1 MSAPFIIDH
10 IIFILFG
17 LLLPVNSMFRA
28 KQQLQAVEEWDTYMK
43 VAVYRGN
50 SLFLWFIALVV
61 IMVWMLTGRPLA
73 ILGFQP
79 PIPES
84 WPIIG
89 LITGIFIVVYAID
102 VGTDLIHSKAREK
115 ARKHLYKY
123 TPFIPATSYEMRQF
137 MLVAVTAG
145 ICEEIIFRGFF
156 ITYFLSLFGDNFQG
170 QAIALIVPTIIF
182 ALAHYY
188 QGWKAIGKIAV
199 LSLAFGFIFLIS
211 RSLWIPMLLHILVD
225 WWSGLAGKYIIT
237 EGNGTERNGEEQS

>member
-1 MSAPFIIDH
+1 MSTPFIIDH

-17 LLLPVNSMFRA
+17 LLLPANSMLRA
-28 KQQLQAVEEWDTYMK
+28 KQQLQAIEDWDTPMK

-61 IMVWMLTGRPLA
+61 IIAWMLTGRPLA
-73 ILGFQP
+73 LLGFQP
-79 PIPES
+79 PVAGSFPTIA
-84 WPIIG
+84 IISAVFLG
-89 LITGIFIVVYAID
+89 AYIID
-102 VGTDLIHSKAREK
+102 VGTDLMNPKAIEK

-123 TPFIPATSYEMRQF
+123 TPFIPANAYEMKQF
-137 MLVAVTAG
+137 LLVAVTAG

-156 ITYFLSLFGDNFQG
+156 ITYFLGIFGDNIQG

-188 QGWKAIGKIAV
+188 QGWKAVAKIAV

-211 RSLWIPMLLHILVD
+211 RSLWIPMILHILVD
-225 WWSGLAGKYIIT
+225 WWSGLAGKYIINREE
-237 EGNGTERNGEEQS
+237 EG